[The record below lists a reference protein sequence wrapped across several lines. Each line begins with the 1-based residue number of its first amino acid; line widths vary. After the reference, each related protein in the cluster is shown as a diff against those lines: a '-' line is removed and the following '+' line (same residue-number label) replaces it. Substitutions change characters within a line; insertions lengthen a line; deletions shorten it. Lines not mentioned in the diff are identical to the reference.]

1 MTYLPL
7 GHGLRQHF
15 LGPQVKP
22 GGQEPFV
29 GTLSLHGGEVAAV
42 IRIKRPDWR
51 RTAGPP
57 DHSGGSRRRLI
68 PWRLNPAPGRRSRW
82 QRPGP
87 ERSCQSK
94 GAASSNGVLDQRE
107 GGWPLRSMLAR
118 RQINRGGYG
127 LRSVRTGPRR

>member
-29 GTLSLHGGEVAAV
+29 RTLSPHGGEVARDQDQTPGLA
-42 IRIKRPDWR
+42 PDR
-51 RTAGPP
+51 RTIPE
-57 DHSGGSRRRLI
+57 DQDGGLI
-68 PWRLNPAPGRRSRW
+68 PWRLNLAPGRRSRW
-82 QRPGP
+82 QSPSP
-87 ERSCQSK
+87 ERLCQSK

-118 RQINRGGYG
+118 RQINRGDYG

>member
-42 IRIKRPDWR
+42 IRIKRPDGR

-57 DHSGGSRRRLI
+57 DHSGGSRRQLDS
-68 PWRLNPAPGRRSRW
+68 LATQS
-82 QRPGP
+82 GP
-87 ERSCQSK
+87 
-94 GAASSNGVLDQRE
+94 GAAFAMAMSR
-107 GGWPLRSMLAR
+107 P
-118 RQINRGGYG
+118 
-127 LRSVRTGPRR
+127 

>member
-42 IRIKRPDWR
+42 IRIKRPDGR
-51 RTAGPP
+51 RTAGPF
-57 DHSGGSRRRLI
+57 RRI
-68 PWRLNPAPGRRSRW
+68 
-82 QRPGP
+82 
-87 ERSCQSK
+87 K
-94 GAASSNGVLDQRE
+94 TAA
-107 GGWPLRSMLAR
+107 
-118 RQINRGGYG
+118 
-127 LRSVRTGPRR
+127 